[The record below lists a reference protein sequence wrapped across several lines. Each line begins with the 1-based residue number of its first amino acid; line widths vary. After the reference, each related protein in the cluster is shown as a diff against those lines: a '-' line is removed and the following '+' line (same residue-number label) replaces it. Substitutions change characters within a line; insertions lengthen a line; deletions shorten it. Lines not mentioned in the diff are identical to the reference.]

1 MNQVEIVL
9 ANTGERMRVEPGTPV
24 AQLAEEYTKQRMAE
38 EGKAPWPVLGALVN
52 NKVEPLQY
60 RIYNPKTIQL
70 LDIQSRQG
78 FRMYRNSLE
87 MLLYKAVRDCYPGA
101 RLSIDHSLQNGFYCR
116 ITPAD
121 PSVSPKWADSSP
133 KIGEQLGGGVGEH
146 PGGGNSSSPVIGEG
160 DRPEGVVEG
169 YVPLPPNDEVCR
181 TVREHMIA
189 LQEQDL
195 PFVAKTM
202 LLKDAIELIRNE
214 NMPKTLNVLEHLRQI
229 YIEMNF
235 LGDTIHKINGKLVPS
250 TGCLTTWDFRQYGD
264 DGYMLQCADPEH
276 PDKLSLYVETPKLFA
291 IFREHYH
298 WTELMHMSTIAD
310 YNRIVWGD
318 GGQNLVLL
326 AEALHEKKYAEIADQ
341 VRQSGAKMVLLAGP
355 SSSGK
360 TTSCRR
366 LSIQLSVLGYDV
378 NQLSLDDYFLGRD
391 RTPKLPNGEYDFE
404 SVDALDIP
412 MLNDHLNRLFLG
424 EEVKIPT
431 FDFKKGEP
439 FFSGKT
445 LKLGPRSILV
455 VEGIH
460 ALNPKLTAE
469 IAEELKFKVYVSA
482 LTQISVD
489 DQNIIHGTDNRLVR
503 RIVRDNNFRGW
514 NALET
519 LRRWPEVVRGERKHI
534 FPYQENANVMFNSS
548 LLYELGVL
556 KRYAEPLLKQV
567 PEDCEEYSSARQL
580 LDFSELLLP
589 IDDRFIPHNSIMREF
604 LGGSAFEY

>member
-1 MNQVEIVL
+1 MNKVEIVL
-9 ANTGERMRVEPGTPV
+9 KNTGERMLVEPGTQLS
-24 AQLAEEYTKQRMAE
+24 QLAAEYTRKKTAAD
-38 EGKAPWPVLGALVN
+38 GKAPWPVLGALVN

-70 LDIQSRQG
+70 LDITNRQG
-78 FRMYRNSLE
+78 FRMYRNALTM
-87 MLLYKAVRDCYPGA
+87 MLYTAVHDCYPKA
-101 RLSIDHSLQNGFYCR
+101 VLSIDHSLQNGFYCR
-116 ITPAD
+116 IESA
-121 PSVSPKWADSSP
+121 
-133 KIGEQLGGGVGEH
+133 
-146 PGGGNSSSPVIGEG
+146 
-160 DRPEGVVEG
+160 VEDFQ
-169 YVPLPPNDEVCR
+169 LPPNDEVCR
-181 TVREHMIA
+181 TVRERMIA
-189 LQEQDL
+189 LQEADM

-202 LLKDAIELIRNE
+202 LMSDAIELIRPRH
-214 NMPKTLNVLEHLRQI
+214 MPKTLYLLEHLRQL

-235 LGDTIHKINGKLVPS
+235 LGDTVHKINGKLAPS
-250 TGCLTTWDFRQYGD
+250 TGCLTTWDFRQYSD

-276 PDKLSLYVETPKLFA
+276 PDKLSLYTETPKLFA

-298 WTELMHMSTIAD
+298 WTELMHTATISD
-310 YNRIVWGD
+310 YNRIVYNG
-318 GGQNLVLL
+318 GGQDLILL

-366 LSIQLSVLGYDV
+366 LSVQLSVLGYDV
-378 NQLSLDDYFLGRD
+378 NQLSLDDYFMSRD

-412 MLNDHLNRLFLG
+412 LLNQHLNALFHG
-424 EEVKIPT
+424 EEVEIPT

-439 FFSGKT
+439 LFCGKK

-460 ALNPKLTAE
+460 ALNPKLTAD
-469 IAEELKFKVYVSA
+469 IAEELKYKVYVSA
-482 LTQISVD
+482 LTQLSID

-514 NALET
+514 NAYET
-519 LRRWPEVVRGERKHI
+519 LRRWPEVVRGERRHI
-534 FPYQENANVMFNSS
+534 FPYQENANVMFNSA

-556 KRYAEPLLKQV
+556 KLYAEPLLKQV
-567 PEDCEEYSSARQL
+567 PEDCEEYSIAQQL
-580 LDFSELLLP
+580 LGFSELLLP
-589 IDDRFIPHNSIMREF
+589 IDDKFIPYNSIMREF

>member
-1 MNQVEIVL
+1 MNKVEIVL
-9 ANTGERMRVEPGTPV
+9 ANTGERMMVEAGTR
-24 AQLAEEYTKQRMAE
+24 LAELAAEYVRKKTAV
-38 EGKAPWPVLGALVN
+38 EGKAPLPILGALVN

-70 LDIQSRQG
+70 LDITSRQG
-78 FRMYRNSLE
+78 FRMYRNALTM
-87 MLLYKAVRDCYPGA
+87 MLYTAVHDCYPKA
-101 RLSIDHSLQNGFYCR
+101 VLSIDHSLQNGFYCR
-116 ITPAD
+116 ITSA
-121 PSVSPKWADSSP
+121 
-133 KIGEQLGGGVGEH
+133 
-146 PGGGNSSSPVIGEG
+146 
-160 DRPEGVVEG
+160 VEDFQ
-169 YVPLPPNDEVCR
+169 LPPNDEVCR
-181 TVREHMIA
+181 TVRERMIA
-189 LQEQDL
+189 LQEANM

-202 LLKDAIELIRNE
+202 LLKDAIELIRPRH
-214 NMPKTLNVLEHLRQI
+214 MPKTLYILEHIKQL

-235 LGDTIHKINGKLVPS
+235 LRETVHKINGKLAPS
-250 TGCLTTWDFRQYGD
+250 TGCVTTWDFRQYGD

-276 PDKLSLYVETPKLFA
+276 PDKLSLYTETPKLFA

-298 WTELMHMSTIAD
+298 WTELMHMETIAD
-310 YNRIVWGD
+310 YNRIVFNG
-318 GGQNLVLL
+318 GGQDLILL
-326 AEALHEKKYAEIADQ
+326 AEALHEKKYSEIADQ

-366 LSIQLSVLGYDV
+366 LSVQLRVLGYDV

-412 MLNDHLNRLFLG
+412 LLNEHLNALFRG
-424 EEVKIPT
+424 EEVQIPT
-431 FDFKKGEP
+431 FDFKKGDP
-439 FFSGKT
+439 YFSGKT
-445 LKLGPRSILV
+445 LQMGPRSVLV

-469 IAEELKFKVYVSA
+469 IDEDLKYKVYVSA
-482 LTQISVD
+482 LTQLSID

-514 NALET
+514 NAHET

-534 FPYQENANVMFNSS
+534 FPYQENANVMFNSA

-556 KRYAEPLLKQV
+556 KLYAEPLLKQV
-567 PEDCEEYSSARQL
+567 PEDCPEYSIAQQL
-580 LDFSELLLP
+580 LGFSELLLP
-589 IDDRFIPHNSIMREF
+589 IDDKFIPYNSIMREF

>member
-9 ANTGERMRVEPGTPV
+9 ANTGERMLIDQGTPL
-24 AQLAEEYTKQRMAE
+24 ARLAEEYVKRKTQE
-38 EGKAPWPVLGALVN
+38 DGKAPWPVLGALVN
-52 NKVEPLQY
+52 NTVKPLQY
-60 RIYNPKTIQL
+60 RVYNPKTIQL
-70 LDIQSRQG
+70 LDITNRQG
-78 FRMYRNSLE
+78 FRMYRNALQ
-87 MLLYKAVRDCYPGA
+87 MMLYKAVRDCYPQA
-101 RLSIDHSLQNGFYCR
+101 RMSIDHSLQNGFYCR
-116 ITPAD
+116 IE
-121 PSVSPKWADSSP
+121 
-133 KIGEQLGGGVGEH
+133 GE
-146 PGGGNSSSPVIGEG
+146 
-160 DRPEGVVEG
+160 
-169 YVPLPPNDEVCR
+169 LPPNDEVCR
-181 TVREHMIA
+181 TVRERMIA
-189 LQEQDL
+189 LQEADM

-202 LLKDAIELIRNE
+202 LLTDAKELIRPL
-214 NMPKTLNVLEHLRQI
+214 NMPKTFYILEHLKQL

-235 LGDTIHKINGKLVPS
+235 LGDTVHKINGKLVPS

-276 PDKLSLYVETPKLFA
+276 PDKLSLYTETPKLFS

-298 WTELMHMSTIAD
+298 WTELMHMETISD
-310 YNRIVWGD
+310 YNRIVFNG
-318 GGQNLVLL
+318 GGQDLILL

-366 LSIQLSVLGYDV
+366 LSVQLSVLGYNV
-378 NQLSLDDYFLGRD
+378 NQLSLDDYFLGRE

-404 SVDALDIP
+404 SIDALDIP
-412 MLNDHLNRLFLG
+412 LLNDHLNRLFRG
-424 EEVKIPT
+424 EEVQIPT

-439 FFSGKT
+439 YFGGKT
-445 LKLGPRSILV
+445 LKLGPRSLLV

-469 IAEELKFKVYVSA
+469 IEDGLKFKVYVSA
-482 LTQISVD
+482 LTQISID

-514 NALET
+514 NAYET

-534 FPYQENANVMFNSS
+534 FPYQENANVMFNSA

-567 PEDCEEYSSARQL
+567 PEDSEEYSIARQL

-589 IDDRFIPHNSIMREF
+589 IDDKFIPYNSIMREF

>member
-1 MNQVEIVL
+1 MDVEIVIV
-9 ANTGERMRVEPGTPV
+9 NTGERITIAPGTSV
-24 AQLAEEYTKQRMAE
+24 EELAKDYVQKKTLKD
-38 EGKAPWPVLGALVN
+38 GKSPWPVLGALVN
-52 NKVEPLQY
+52 NNVEALQY
-60 RIYNPKTIQL
+60 RIYTPSTIQL
-70 LDIQSRQG
+70 LDITSRQG
-78 FRMYRNSLE
+78 FRMYRNALQF
-87 MLLYKAVRDCYPGA
+87 MLYTAVHDCYSKSM
-101 RLSIDHSLQNGFYCR
+101 LSIDHSLQNGFYCR
-116 ITPAD
+116 I
-121 PSVSPKWADSSP
+121 VSA
-133 KIGEQLGGGVGEH
+133 
-146 PGGGNSSSPVIGEG
+146 
-160 DRPEGVVEG
+160 VEG
-169 YVPLPPNDEVCR
+169 FELPDQMEVCR
-181 TVREHMIA
+181 TVRERMIA
-189 LQEQDL
+189 LQEQDI
-195 PFVAKTM
+195 PFTSKTM
-202 LLKDAIELIRNE
+202 LMKDAIELIRSRH
-214 NMPKTLNVLEHLRQI
+214 MPKTLYILEHLRQL
-229 YIEMNF
+229 YVEMNF
-235 LGDTIHKINGKLVPS
+235 LGDTVHKINGKLAPS
-250 TGCLTTWDFRQYGD
+250 TGCLSTWDFRTYGD
-264 DGYMLQCADPEH
+264 EGYLLQCADPEH
-276 PDKLSLYVETPKLFA
+276 PDKLSLYTETPKLFA

-298 WTELMHMSTIAD
+298 WTDLMHMSTISD
-310 YNRIVWGD
+310 YNRIVYQD
-318 GGQNLVLL
+318 GGQDLILL

-366 LSIQLSVLGYDV
+366 LSVQLNVLGYDV
-378 NQLSLDDYFLGRD
+378 NQLSLDDYFMGRD

-412 MLNDHLNRLFLG
+412 MLNDHLNRLFQG
-424 EEVKIPT
+424 EEVAIPT

-469 IAEELKFKVYVSA
+469 IDEELKFKVYVSA
-482 LTQISVD
+482 LTQLSID

-514 NALET
+514 NAYET

-534 FPYQENANVMFNSS
+534 FPYQENANVMFNSA

-567 PEDCEEYSSARQL
+567 PEDCEEYSIAQQL
-580 LDFSELLLP
+580 LTFSELLLP
-589 IDDRFIPHNSIMREF
+589 IEDKFIPYNSIMREF

>member
-1 MNQVEIVL
+1 MKVEIVL
-9 ANTGERMRVEPGTPV
+9 TNTGERKWIEPGTQV
-24 AQLAEEYTKQRMAE
+24 AELAAEYTKQKIEAD
-38 EGKAPWPVLGALVN
+38 GKAPWPILGALVN

-70 LDIQSRQG
+70 LDITSRQG
-78 FRMYRNSLE
+78 FRMYRNALTM
-87 MLLYKAVRDCYPGA
+87 MLYTAVHDCYPKA
-101 RLSIDHSLQNGFYCR
+101 VLSIDHSLQNGFYCR
-116 ITPAD
+116 ITSA
-121 PSVSPKWADSSP
+121 
-133 KIGEQLGGGVGEH
+133 
-146 PGGGNSSSPVIGEG
+146 
-160 DRPEGVVEG
+160 VEDFQ
-169 YVPLPPNDEVCR
+169 LPPNDEVCR
-181 TVREHMIA
+181 TVRERMIA
-189 LQEQDL
+189 LQEANM

-202 LLKDAIELIRNE
+202 LLKDAIELIRPRH
-214 NMPKTLNVLEHLRQI
+214 MPKTLYILEHMKQL

-235 LGDTIHKINGKLVPS
+235 LGETVHKINGKLAPS
-250 TGCLTTWDFRQYGD
+250 TGCVTTWDFRQYGD

-276 PDKLSLYVETPKLFA
+276 PDKLSLYTETPKLFA

-298 WTELMHMSTIAD
+298 WTELMHMETIAD
-310 YNRIVWGD
+310 YNRIVFNG
-318 GGQNLVLL
+318 GGQDLILL
-326 AEALHEKKYAEIADQ
+326 AEALHEKKYSEIADQ

-366 LSIQLSVLGYDV
+366 LSVQLRVLGYDV

-412 MLNDHLNRLFLG
+412 LLNEHLNALFRG
-424 EEVKIPT
+424 EEVQIPT
-431 FDFKKGEP
+431 FDFKKGDP
-439 FFSGKT
+439 YFSGKT
-445 LKLGPRSILV
+445 LQLGPRSVLV

-469 IAEELKFKVYVSA
+469 IDEDLKYKVYVSA
-482 LTQISVD
+482 LTQLSID

-514 NALET
+514 NAYET

-534 FPYQENANVMFNSS
+534 FPYQENANVMFNSA

-556 KRYAEPLLKQV
+556 KLYAEPLLKQV
-567 PEDCEEYSSARQL
+567 PEDCPEYSIAQQL
-580 LDFSELLLP
+580 LGFSELLLP
-589 IDDRFIPHNSIMREF
+589 IDDKFIPYNSIMREF

>member
-9 ANTGERMRVEPGTPV
+9 VNTGERMTVEQGTTL
-24 AQLAEEYTKQRMAE
+24 AQLAEEYVKQKTLAD
-38 EGKAPWPVLGALVN
+38 GKAPWPVLGALVN
-52 NKVEPLQY
+52 NTVKPLQY

-70 LDIQSRQG
+70 LDITSRQG
-78 FRMYRNSLE
+78 FRMYRNALQL
-87 MLLYKAVRDCYPGA
+87 MLYKAVHDCYPQA

-116 ITPAD
+116 ITTA
-121 PSVSPKWADSSP
+121 
-133 KIGEQLGGGVGEH
+133 
-146 PGGGNSSSPVIGEG
+146 
-160 DRPEGVVEG
+160 PESM
-169 YVPLPPNDEVCR
+169 PLPPNDEVCR
-181 TVREHMIA
+181 AVRDRMIE
-189 LQEQDL
+189 LQEADL
-195 PFVAKTM
+195 PFTAKTM
-202 LLKDAIELIRNE
+202 LMKDAKELIRPL
-214 NMPKTLNVLEHLRQI
+214 NMPKTFYILEHLKQL
-229 YIEMNF
+229 YIEMSF
-235 LGDTIHKINGKLVPS
+235 LGDTIHKINGKLAPS
-250 TGCLTTWDFRQYGD
+250 TGCLTTWDFRQYGE

-276 PDKLSLYVETPKLFA
+276 PDKLSLYTETPKLFA
-291 IFREHYH
+291 IFREHYR
-298 WTELMHMSTIAD
+298 WTELMHMETISD
-310 YNRIVWGD
+310 YNRIVFNG
-318 GGQNLVLL
+318 GGQNLILL

-366 LSIQLSVLGYDV
+366 LSVQLSVLGYDV

-412 MLNDHLNRLFLG
+412 MLNDHLNRLFRG
-424 EEVKIPT
+424 EEVKTPT

-439 FFSGKT
+439 YFSGKT

-460 ALNPKLTAE
+460 ALNPKLTAD
-469 IAEELKFKVYVSA
+469 INDGLKFKVYVSA
-482 LTQISVD
+482 LTQLSID

-503 RIVRDNNFRGW
+503 RIVRDNNYRGW
-514 NALET
+514 NAYET

-534 FPYQENANVMFNSS
+534 FPYQENANVMFNSA

-567 PEDCEEYSSARQL
+567 PEDCEEYSIARQL

-589 IDDRFIPHNSIMREF
+589 IDDKFIPYNSIMREF